1 MRKSDIDRVAIYVS
15 DKKDG
20 TNGVKLKKFDYDAD
34 ALDFAI
40 ELVDLQK
47 SFKFVKIVLL
57 KKAEEEDLEAY
68 MEL

>member
-1 MRKSDIDRVAIYVS
+1 MKKEDIERIAIYVS

-20 TNGVKLKKFDYDAD
+20 TDGMNFRKYDYDHN

-40 ELVDLQK
+40 DLVDLQK
-47 SFKFVKIVLL
+47 TFKFVKIVILE
-57 KKAEEEDLEAY
+57 KPNEEDLEAY

>member
-1 MRKSDIDRVAIYVS
+1 MKKENIERIAIYVS

-20 TNGVKLKKFDYDAD
+20 TDGMNFRKYDYDHN

-40 ELVDLQK
+40 DLVDFQK
-47 SFKFVKIVLL
+47 TFKFVKIVII
-57 KKAEEEDLEAY
+57 EENEEDLEAY

>member
-20 TNGVKLKKFDYDAD
+20 TNGTNLKVFDYDAD